1 MNEIKAL
8 IEALDS
14 DLSKHI
20 DNIEYHINTE
30 MVEDDDRDKADDLID
45 LMEQMRGIIND

>member
-14 DLSKHI
+14 DLAKHV
-20 DNIEYHINTE
+20 DAIEYHINTE
-30 MVEDDDRDKADDLID
+30 MVEDDDRDKADDLIN